1 MPVGQPAT
9 RERGSKKKSY
19 RKTYPN
25 LFIDEYVCAVKCHE
39 CMTNGGGGL
48 YKKLIAKAN
57 LQDTAAQSTISCK
70 CKKAF
75 VTVDKTG
82 VTTVFSARMA
92 KRAK

>member
-1 MPVGQPAT
+1 
-9 RERGSKKKSY
+9 
-19 RKTYPN
+19 
-25 LFIDEYVCAVKCHE
+25 
-39 CMTNGGGGL
+39 MTNGGGGL

-75 VTVDKTG
+75 VTVDKTE
-82 VTTVFSARMA
+82 VSIVFSAKTV